1 MCIFPLL
8 TSCAHIS
15 MFTSKHLIFSGSQWF
30 LPCASIANIGKNV
43 GFLAASA
50 SRAAIHQ
57 SLSMGGTTISDDGA
71 DKPSKDLKEEIED
84 CSSKS
89 STKAVA
95 ASNLGDVTAKSGSQ
109 TIVASLLGTAIGI
122 FLSRTFCVDHGTA
135 GILTGFI
142 VLSVIHQ
149 GKLGRL

>member
-1 MCIFPLL
+1 
-8 TSCAHIS
+8 
-15 MFTSKHLIFSGSQWF
+15 
-30 LPCASIANIGKNV
+30 V

-57 SLSMGGTTISDDGA
+57 SLSMGRTTISDDGA
-71 DKPSKDLKEEIED
+71 DKPSKDSKDEKED
-84 CSSKS
+84 ASSSKS
-89 STKAVA
+89 S
-95 ASNLGDVTAKSGSQ
+95 NLGDITAKSGSQ

-149 GKLGRL
+149 GKLGRLCK

>member
-1 MCIFPLL
+1 M
-8 TSCAHIS
+8 
-15 MFTSKHLIFSGSQWF
+15 
-30 LPCASIANIGKNV
+30 

-71 DKPSKDLKEEIED
+71 DEPLKEKD
-84 CSSKS
+84 TLTKS
-89 STKAVA
+89 
-95 ASNLGDVTAKSGSQ
+95 SNLGDVTAKSGSQ

-149 GKLGRL
+149 GKLVGYDVANEFEKRLTGSRFVVL

>member
-1 MCIFPLL
+1 
-8 TSCAHIS
+8 
-15 MFTSKHLIFSGSQWF
+15 
-30 LPCASIANIGKNV
+30 V

-57 SLSMGGTTISDDGA
+57 SLSMGGTTVSDDGA
-71 DKPSKDLKEEIED
+71 AKPLKDSKEEKEA
-84 CSSKS
+84 SSKS
-89 STKAVA
+89 SSKATA
-95 ASNLGDVTAKSGSQ
+95 ASNLGDITAKSGSQ

-149 GKLGRL
+149 GKLVGFAN